1 MIFCWIYKQVIAHS
15 LDANKALPE
24 RIQSHVR
31 SCPACRGFQESE
43 IRLTERLIGHAARH
57 SEEPPPFLHGKILA
71 ALGRHNRRGEAERR
85 GFRPGW
91 STAFVSLSLVLISAL
106 TVQVFQ
112 PAKIASELDHS
123 PVTQASSTTDE
134 SLPSAVKLP
143 DVEMLRAWSQN
154 LDQPLEAELQ
164 SVVHD
169 AKQTFQFFAQNFLP
183 DQF

>member
-15 LDANKALPE
+15 LDANRALPE

-31 SCPACRGFQESE
+31 SCPECRGFQESE

-57 SEEPPPFLHGKILA
+57 SETPPPFLHGKIVA
-71 ALGRHNRRGEAERR
+71 ALDQDSRRGEAERS

-91 STAFVSLSLVLISAL
+91 SAALVSLSLVLISAL
-106 TVQVFQ
+106 AVHLFQ
-112 PAKIASELDHS
+112 PARIASELDHS
-123 PVTQASSTTDE
+123 PETQAVSTTDE
-134 SLPSAVKLP
+134 SLRSVVKLP
-143 DVEMLRAWSQN
+143 DVEMLRVWSQN
-154 LDQPLEAELQ
+154 LDQPLETELQ

-169 AKQTFQFFAQNFLP
+169 ARQTFQFFAQNFLP